1 MRLLLDLGYV
11 NVRVYR
17 GGLAEWKTA
26 GLPIESSLRTAGH
39 AAVAPRSRSAT
50 VGRIR
55 GVNVSRWRGH
65 QWGNAIV
72 DAIDRRSTSQVFLI
86 WLEIILGYALF
97 YWFAAAIG
105 IGSLRDHG
113 IAVGAGPGGIGA
125 AIYFSFVT
133 ATSVGY
139 GDVLPAGFVRAA
151 AISEAVSGLL
161 IFGAVI
167 AKFVSRRQDEL
178 VREIHRVT
186 FEERLDRVQTN
197 LHLVLSEIQ
206 TIYAICEERPNAH
219 PRAAVRL
226 ESASLVFAGE
236 LRAIHQLLY
245 QPRRVIDE
253 SILGAILASL
263 AASLRA
269 LSDLLS
275 CMPADIERSPTLAQ
289 ALSTIAALANDICAD
304 CVPNSYAPALGEWM
318 NRIQGLARAI
328 G

>member
-1 MRLLLDLGYV
+1 MRLLLDLGYA

-17 GGLAEWKTA
+17 GGIAEWKAA
-26 GLPIESSLRTAGH
+26 GLPIESSTEGVAGD
-39 AAVAPRSRSAT
+39 AVASRPRSME

-55 GVNVSRWRGH
+55 GAEAKGWRGR

-86 WLEIILGYALF
+86 WLEIILGYAVF
-97 YWFAAAIG
+97 YWFATVIG
-105 IGSLRDHG
+105 IGDLRDSG
-113 IAVGAGPGGIGA
+113 IPVGVGLRGIGA

-139 GDVLPAGFVRAA
+139 GDVLPAGLMRAA
-151 AISEAVSGLL
+151 AITEAVSGLL

-167 AKFVSRRQDEL
+167 AKFVSRRQEEL
-178 VREIHRVT
+178 VLEIHRVT

-206 TIYAICEERPNAH
+206 TIYAICEEGTDAH

-245 QPRRVIDE
+245 QPHRVIDE

-275 CMPADIERSPTLAQ
+275 CLPEGMERSPT
-289 ALSTIAALANDICAD
+289 
-304 CVPNSYAPALGEWM
+304 
-318 NRIQGLARAI
+318 
-328 G
+328 